1 MRTLASS
8 FMRPYHRGLA
18 RLKGDRYMACST
30 MMQSVLVTS
39 VLLAG
44 VAQAADAPADP
55 FAATDRIFEEFQ
67 LDAHAPGLVYGVVEG
82 GKLVHVKA
90 LGVQDIEKRRPVT
103 ADSLFRIASMTK
115 AFTALTLLK
124 MRDDGVVRFDALAE
138 DYVPELKGWKYP
150 TADSP
155 RIRVRDLLTHTGGF
169 VTDDPWGDR
178 QTPLPEGDFTKLL
191 KTGVPFTRAPGITY
205 EYSNFGY
212 AVLGRIIANAGKKPY
227 VDIVKATL
235 LGPLGMDSS
244 GLIVA
249 ESPLEKRALGYRWE
263 NDRWTLE
270 PTLGNGAFA
279 SIGAM
284 QVSANDY
291 AKWVAF
297 LLAAWPPRDDPDLGP
312 VKRASVRELAQGIS
326 FVRTRPRPSR
336 GGPGCIQPAT
346 YSMGMNITV
355 DCELGLNLSHGGG
368 YPGYGSHM
376 LLFPDRGVGLF
387 VFTNRTYAGPTAPL
401 WDAAV
406 VLNEAGRLGK
416 VARPAGSEY
425 LAAAYKIAG
434 DVYNAAN
441 LRPAEDSL
449 AMNFLLDK
457 AAETWG
463 RDLVRLKAAAGDCD
477 TSAAATPTGAL
488 SGNFNWRC
496 AHGRIRG
503 SVLLSPDTPPR
514 IQRLDYSL
522 VAP

>member
-1 MRTLASS
+1 
-8 FMRPYHRGLA
+8 
-18 RLKGDRYMACST
+18 MACSR
-30 MMQSVLVTS
+30 MMQGSALVAMAM
-39 VLLAG
+39 LLTGAG
-44 VAQAADAPADP
+44 HAADVTDP
-55 FAATDRIFEEFQ
+55 FAATDKIFEEFQ
-67 LDAHAPGLVYGVVEG
+67 LDAHAPGLVYGIVEG
-82 GKLVHVKA
+82 GRLVHVKA
-90 LGVQDIEKRRPVT
+90 VGVQDLKQRRPVT

-124 MRDDGVVRFDALAE
+124 LRDDGAVRLDALAE

-178 QTPLPEGDFTKLL
+178 QTPLPEDDFTTLL
-191 KTGVPFTRAPGITY
+191 KTGVPFTRAPGMTY

-212 AVLGRIIANAGKKPY
+212 ALLGRIIANAGKTPY
-227 VDIVKATL
+227 AEAVQATL
-235 LGPLGMDSS
+235 LGPLGMSAS

-249 ESPLEKRALGYRWE
+249 NSPQEKRALGYQWE
-263 NDRWTLE
+263 NDAWSPE
-270 PTLGNGAFA
+270 PDLGHGAFS

-297 LLAAWPPRDDPDLGP
+297 LLSAWPPRDEPDTGP

-336 GGPGCIQPAT
+336 SGPGCVQPAT

-376 LLFPDRGVGLF
+376 LLFPERGVGLF
-387 VFTNRTYAGPTAPL
+387 VFTNRTYAGPTAAL

-406 VLNEAGRLGK
+406 ALHKADRLGK
-416 VARPAGSEY
+416 TEPVALSPY
-425 LAAAYKIAG
+425 LTAAYKVAG
-434 DVYNAAN
+434 DVYKTGRVTMAG
-441 LRPAEDSL
+441 DTL
-449 AMNFLLDK
+449 AMNFLMDK
-457 AAETWG
+457 TAEN
-463 RDLVRLKAAAGDCD
+463 RAVDLAKLKAAVGECD
-477 TSAAATPTGAL
+477 TGAAVTPTGAL
-488 SGNFNWRC
+488 SGTFAWRC
-496 AHGRIRG
+496 THGRVRG
-503 SVLLSPDTPPR
+503 NVLLSPDTPPR
-514 IQRLDYSL
+514 IQRLDFTL
-522 VAP
+522 VTP